1 MRVKEWYGWHF
12 PELFKIVPENILYAR
27 TAKTIGNY
35 YFNVIWIEN
44 NVTYFVFLGI
54 RKHPL
59 PDLSEIL
66 PEELESQVK
75 DAAKVSMGTE
85 VCDLFILVIKK
96 QLFN

>member
-12 PELFKIVPENILYAR
+12 PELFKIVPENILYAK
-27 TAKTIGNY
+27 TAKTIGNLNFFY
-35 YFNVIWIEN
+35 NFFQFQARNLTFYTFLL
-44 NVTYFVFLGI
+44 LGI

-85 VCDLFILVIKK
+85 VCSLL
-96 QLFN
+96 